1 MGQKTHPLGF
11 RLDVTQRHKSLWFAN
26 KKKYSLI
33 LKEDF
38 LIRQHILYD
47 IKQANITNIEIQ
59 RKVNQ
64 IEISIYTARPGII
77 LGKSGNGID
86 QLKDQIHYKIKPAQ
100 EIRINVI
107 EITEPDKEASIIA
120 EFLALQLEK
129 RIAFRRAIRQ
139 SIQKAQKANIK
150 GLKIQI
156 SGRLNGAEIARS
168 EWVREGRVPLQT
180 IRADI
185 DYSYKSAQT
194 IYGVLGIKVWLFKG
208 EIFRSKHKSSYIN

>member
-11 RLDVTQRHKSLWFAN
+11 RLDITQQHRSLWFAN

-38 LIRQHILYD
+38 LIRQNILSNV
-47 IKQANITNIEIQ
+47 KQANITDIKIQ
-59 RKVNQ
+59 RKINQ

-77 LGKSGNGID
+77 LGKSGDGID
-86 QLKDQIHYKIKPAQ
+86 QLKNKIHYTVKIQ
-100 EIRINVI
+100 EAIRINVI
-107 EITEPDKEASIIA
+107 EITEPDKEASILA

-139 SIQKAQKANIK
+139 SIQKAQKANTK

-180 IRADI
+180 IRANI
-185 DYSYKSAQT
+185 DYAYRRAQT

-208 EIFRSKHKSSYIN
+208 EIFRSKHYNS